1 MIPFYCVVQ
10 NVCKK
15 CENIDF
21 KKGSNEVEF
30 CGVWE
35 FVFEE
40 KIDIQYRL
48 LTRYANL

>member
-10 NVCKK
+10 KVCKK

-40 KIDIQYRL
+40 KIDVPVVHALCEL
-48 LTRYANL
+48 LF